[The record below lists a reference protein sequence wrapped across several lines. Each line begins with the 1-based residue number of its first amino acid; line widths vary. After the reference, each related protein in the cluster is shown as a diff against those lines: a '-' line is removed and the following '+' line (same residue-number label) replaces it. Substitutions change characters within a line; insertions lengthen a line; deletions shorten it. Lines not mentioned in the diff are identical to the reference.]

1 MFVVVYDSAAVGTFV
16 VGAGVVAVAAA
27 FDDDAEDAVV
37 VVVAADAVAAGTV
50 AGVVEDCC
58 FQRTTTTTQSN
69 LLLPFRHTSCDRETT
84 VVACAVRGD
93 PFFTLVED
101 ASVCRCRL
109 CRTAPRV
116 GLIR

>member
-27 FDDDAEDAVV
+27 FDDEEEDT
-37 VVVAADAVAAGTV
+37 VVVAAAAAASTV